1 MATEKMAERD
11 DAEMFFVGK
20 VPFLPH
26 YDKPDVYVAPG
37 GSEWSLAELENL
49 KAMIAPVFLWPRH
62 WQQKRRKE
70 QGYKVKAQVK
80 AKVKARPMA
89 KPEIVSADLVLDY
102 LKKEGSPMSS
112 TEIAREM
119 NWSSNRVREALNKLH
134 DMEAIAP
141 WGTRNN
147 RNEPQRWIAK

>member
-1 MATEKMAERD
+1 MAEKMAERD
-11 DAEMFFVGK
+11 DAQMFYVGT

-26 YDKPDVYVAPG
+26 YLTPDVYVAPG

-70 QGYKVKAQVK
+70 QGFKVKAQ
-80 AKVKARPMA
+80 VKARPMA
-89 KPEIVSADLVLDY
+89 KPEIASADVVLDY

-119 NWSSNRVREALNKLH
+119 NWSSNRVREALNKLR

-147 RNEPQRWIAK
+147 PNEPQRWVLK